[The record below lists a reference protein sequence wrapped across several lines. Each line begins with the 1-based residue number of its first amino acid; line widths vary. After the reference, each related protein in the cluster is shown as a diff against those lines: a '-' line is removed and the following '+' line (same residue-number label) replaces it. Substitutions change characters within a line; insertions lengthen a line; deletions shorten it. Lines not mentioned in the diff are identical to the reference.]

1 MLTIVARLHRLPL
14 ALLLEHVPLNQGRL
28 QPPTPYSQV
37 RLMIRPGLLKMFQGM
52 NTPYLGMLSGL
63 PRPSDSVLLHLEI
76 CQ

>member
-52 NTPYLGMLSGL
+52 NNPYAEWPSPSVGL
-63 PRPSDSVLLHLEI
+63 RPPSP
-76 CQ
+76 